1 MGQGEMVYG
10 ILRHALVITVFVFV
24 MMLIVDFLDMFS
36 KKSLTRM
43 MRGGRWRQY
52 TVASFLGATP
62 GCLGAFMNVSL
73 YVHGLI
79 SFGALTGAMIATS
92 GDEAFVMLARFP
104 GTALLLFGLLF
115 VVSVP
120 LAWIADRIVRMTGYV
135 PCELCTL
142 HEYHAEEEIHRFNWK
157 GFVENL
163 TRASAARH
171 ILVFAFGF
179 FAVAIFLGMAG
190 PQSWDWKRVTLLIL
204 LLLAV
209 GAVLMVSDHYLK
221 KHIWSHI
228 IKTHIWRVF
237 LWTFFA
243 LLIVDL
249 GLKYWSVKSLI
260 SNNIPWMFLLGA
272 LIGMIPES
280 GPHLVFVMLFAEG
293 VIPFS
298 VFFTSS
304 FVQDGHGMLPLLS
317 YTVKDSVLIKILNL
331 LFGLGVGL
339 VLYWMGW

>member
-1 MGQGEMVYG
+1 MVYG
-10 ILRHALVITVFVFV
+10 ILKHALMITVFVFV

-36 KKSLTRM
+36 KKRLTQM
-43 MRGGRWRQY
+43 MKGGMWRQY
-52 TVASFLGATP
+52 SVASLLGATP
-62 GCLGAFMNVSL
+62 GCLGAFMDVSL

-92 GDEAFVMLARFP
+92 GDEAFVMLAKFP

-115 VVSVP
+115 AISLP
-120 LAWIADRIVRMTGYV
+120 FAWVADRVVKGAGYV
-135 PCELCTL
+135 PCESCKL

-157 GFVENL
+157 GVMENF
-163 TRASAARH
+163 RRVSPARYT
-171 ILVFAFGF
+171 LLFAFGF
-179 FAVAIFLGMAG
+179 FAAAIFLGIAG

-204 LLLAV
+204 LFLAL
-209 GAVLMVSDHYLK
+209 GTVLTVSDHYLK
-221 KHIWSHI
+221 EHIWSHI
-228 IKTHIWRVF
+228 VKAHVWRVF

-243 LLIVDL
+243 LLVVHI
-249 GLKYWSVKSLI
+249 GLKYWDVRGLI
-260 SNNIPWMFLLGA
+260 SNNMAWMFLLGA
-272 LIGMIPES
+272 LVGIIPES

-298 VFFTSS
+298 VLFTSS

-331 LFGLGVGL
+331 AFGLGVGM
-339 VLYWMGW
+339 VLYLIGW